1 MSADA
6 SQPGQ
11 PGRQSAL
18 TRQIETG
25 LAGLAGQELSGHPTA
40 FEAMDAQIR
49 AALRD
54 LDGA

>member
-25 LAGLAGQELSGHPTA
+25 LAGLAGQELSGHPAA